1 MKIKSDLNRAGN
13 ILQKFLLALVMG
25 LTAFWL
31 WWGVNLFTSRD
42 YSPGEP
48 GDFFSG
54 GVIFLIIYITFLQ
67 LLQMAKQDKENAEA
81 TVLRAYEVLKPELEG
96 VAGQIVSKLYKIGAI
111 DRKQTATE
119 FAVLKLKFLDDRSVF
134 LRELQKPAYRLAI
147 ESLTDP
153 EQLDERVAPAIR
165 ACARYKDLMSVM
177 VGNLAVYNESDH
189 DVVKTITKT
198 DAYLAY
204 LAISGKTIV

>member
-1 MKIKSDLNRAGN
+1 M
-13 ILQKFLLALVMG
+13 
-25 LTAFWL
+25 
-31 WWGVNLFTSRD
+31 
-42 YSPGEP
+42 
-48 GDFFSG
+48 
-54 GVIFLIIYITFLQ
+54 
-67 LLQMAKQDKENAEA
+67 
-81 TVLRAYEVLKPELEG
+81 
-96 VAGQIVSKLYKIGAI
+96 
-111 DRKQTATE
+111 
-119 FAVLKLKFLDDRSVF
+119 DDRSVF

-147 ESLTDP
+147 ESLTGP
-153 EQLDERVAPAIR
+153 EQIDERVAPAIR